1 MHQMCC
7 SVHDFPRRPSWEAR
21 SQQDHFGIECLIPQ
35 TAESLSGI
43 ASDFSPSIFFFNSFT
58 DDICCSCA
66 CPDDTVSRNV
76 IAEAGGYV
84 TDIERDGPGFM
95 DLFQSADSLKIVSE
109 L

>member
-43 ASDFSPSIFFFNSFT
+43 ASVHRGDFSPSIFLNSFA
-58 DDICCSCA
+58 DDICWA
-66 CPDDTVSRNV
+66 AVAPVLM
-76 IAEAGGYV
+76 I
-84 TDIERDGPGFM
+84 
-95 DLFQSADSLKIVSE
+95 L
-109 L
+109 